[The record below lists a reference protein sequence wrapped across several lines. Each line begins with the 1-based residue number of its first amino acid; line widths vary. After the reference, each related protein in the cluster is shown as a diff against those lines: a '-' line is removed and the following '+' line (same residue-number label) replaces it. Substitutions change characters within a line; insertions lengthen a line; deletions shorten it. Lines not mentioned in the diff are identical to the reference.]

1 MFRDKTLIP
10 TEAIRVLALGLLAE
24 RPRRYGALAQE
35 LRRFIG
41 LVLGPSL
48 EMLAPSLELLRYEGL
63 AEAQSNGA
71 DAELAITERGRAEL
85 ATLLRANLR
94 APVNDTNR
102 LVIALKFRFL
112 HLLADEEQKAQLAL
126 LADLYET
133 ERGRL
138 EELRAQDPAASP
150 AFAAWLDHEIALA
163 GERIGWVKQRLL
175 CDTREAPK
183 N

>member
-10 TEAIRVLALGLLAE
+10 TEAIRVLALGLIAD
-24 RPRRYGALAQE
+24 RPRRYSELAQE

-48 EMLAPSLELLRYEGL
+48 DMLAPSLELLRFEGL
-63 AEAQSNGA
+63 ATAEGDGAEAN
-71 DAELAITERGRAEL
+71 LAITDKGHAEL
-85 ATLLRANLR
+85 MNLLHANVR

-112 HLLADEEQKAQLAL
+112 HLLPAEEQKAQLAL

-138 EELRAQDPAASP
+138 EELRAAEGGAPL
-150 AFAAWLDHEIALA
+150 AAWLDHEIALMD
-163 GERIGWVKQRLL
+163 ERIGWLKSRG
-175 CDTREAPK
+175 A
-183 N
+183 

>member
-10 TEAIRVLALGLLAE
+10 TEAIRVLALGLIAD
-24 RPRRYGALAQE
+24 RPRGYAELAQE

-48 EMLAPSLELLRYEGL
+48 DMLAPSLELLRFEGL
-63 AEAQSNGA
+63 AEARGSGA
-71 DAELAITERGRAEL
+71 DGELAITGKGRAEL
-85 ATLLRANLR
+85 MTLLRANIR

-112 HLLADEEQKAQLAL
+112 HLLPSEEQKAQMAL

-138 EELRAQDPAASP
+138 EELRAQEGGA
-150 AFAAWLDHEIALA
+150 AFASWLDHEIELM
-163 GERIGWVKQRLL
+163 GDRIGWIKSRG
-175 CDTREAPK
+175 A
-183 N
+183 

>member
-10 TEAIRVLALGLLAE
+10 TEAIRVLALGLIAD
-24 RPRRYGALAQE
+24 RPRRYADLAQE

-48 EMLAPSLELLRYEGL
+48 DMLAPSLELLRFEGL
-63 AEAQSNGA
+63 ATASGDGA
-71 DAELAITERGRAEL
+71 DSELVISVAGRAEL
-85 ATLLRANLR
+85 MNLLRANVR

-102 LVIALKFRFL
+102 LVIALKFKFL
-112 HLLADEEQKAQLAL
+112 HLLPADEQKTQLAL

-138 EELRAQDPAASP
+138 EELRAKDGDAT
-150 AFAAWLDHEIALA
+150 FAAWLDHEIALME
-163 GERIGWVKQRLL
+163 ERIGWLQR
-175 CDTREAPK
+175 TK
-183 N
+183 VSS

>member
-10 TEAIRVLALGLLAE
+10 TEAIRVLALGLIADRPCRYAE
-24 RPRRYGALAQE
+24 LAQE

-48 EMLAPSLELLRYEGL
+48 DMLAPSLELLRFEGL
-63 AEAQSNGA
+63 AAANGDGA
-71 DAELAITERGRAEL
+71 DGELSITEAGRAEL
-85 ATLLRANLR
+85 MNLLRANVR

-112 HLLADEEQKAQLAL
+112 HLLPPAERKTQLAL

-138 EELRAQDPAASP
+138 EELRAAGGSA
-150 AFAAWLDHEIALA
+150 AFAAWLDHEIALT
-163 GERIGWVKQRLL
+163 GERIGWL
-175 CDTREAPK
+175 TRK
-183 N
+183 

>member
-10 TEAIRVLALGLLAE
+10 TEAIRVLALGLIAD
-24 RPRRYGALAQE
+24 RPRRYAELAQE

-48 EMLAPSLELLRYEGL
+48 DMLAPSLELLRFEGL
-63 AEAQSNGA
+63 ATADGDGA
-71 DAELAITERGRAEL
+71 DAALSITDKGCSELM
-85 ATLLRANLR
+85 TLLRANVR
-94 APVNDTNR
+94 APINDTNR

-112 HLLADEEQKAQLAL
+112 HLLPPNEQRTQLAL

-138 EELRAQDPAASP
+138 EELRAQDGDAT
-150 AFAAWLDHEIALA
+150 FAAWLDHEIALM
-163 GERIGWVKQRLL
+163 GERIGWLGRQKANR
-175 CDTREAPK
+175 
-183 N
+183 

>member
-24 RPRRYGALAQE
+24 RPRRYAELAQD

-48 EMLAPSLELLRYEGL
+48 DMLAPSLELLRFEGL
-63 AEAQSNGA
+63 AAAEGEGA
-71 DAELAITERGRAEL
+71 DAALSIAGKGRAEL
-85 ATLLRANLR
+85 MTLLRANVR

-112 HLLADEEQKAQLAL
+112 HLLPPEERQAQLAL

-138 EELRAQDPAASP
+138 EELRAQDGGA
-150 AFAAWLDHEIALA
+150 AFAAWLDHEIALI
-163 GERIGWVKQRLL
+163 GERIAWLDRKKVS
-175 CDTREAPK
+175 T
-183 N
+183 

>member
-10 TEAIRVLALGLLAE
+10 TEAIRVLALGLIAD
-24 RPRRYGALAQE
+24 RPRRYAELAQE

-48 EMLAPSLELLRYEGL
+48 DMLAPSLELLRFEGL
-63 AEAQSNGA
+63 ANG
-71 DAELAITERGRAEL
+71 DGAEGALAITEKGRGEL
-85 ATLLRANLR
+85 MNLLRANVR
-94 APVNDTNR
+94 APINDTNR

-112 HLLADEEQKAQLAL
+112 HLLPPDEQKAQLAL

-138 EELRAQDPAASP
+138 EELRAQDGGN
-150 AFAAWLDHEIALA
+150 AFAAWLDHEIALM
-163 GERIGWVKQRLL
+163 GERIGWLVQSRNAL
-175 CDTREAPK
+175 
-183 N
+183 

>member
-1 MFRDKTLIP
+1 
-10 TEAIRVLALGLLAE
+10 VLALGLIAD
-24 RPRRYGALAQE
+24 RPRRYAELAQE

-48 EMLAPSLELLRYEGL
+48 DMLAPSLELLRFEGL
-63 AEAQSNGA
+63 ASANGA
-71 DAELAITERGRAEL
+71 DAALSITEKGRAEL
-85 ATLLRANLR
+85 MTLLRANVR

-112 HLLADEEQKAQLAL
+112 HLLPPEEQRTQLAL

-138 EELRAQDPAASP
+138 EELRAQDGDA
-150 AFAAWLDHEIALA
+150 AFAAWLDHEIALM
-163 GERIGWVKQRLL
+163 GERIGWIKQ
-175 CDTREAPK
+175 TK
-183 N
+183 KSI

>member
-10 TEAIRVLALGLLAE
+10 TEAIRVLALGLIAD
-24 RPRRYGALAQE
+24 RPRRYAELAQE

-48 EMLAPSLELLRYEGL
+48 DMLAPSLELLRFEGL
-63 AEAQSNGA
+63 AAANGNGA
-71 DAELAITERGRAEL
+71 DAELAITDAGRAEL
-85 ATLLRANLR
+85 LNLLRANVR

-112 HLLADEEQKAQLAL
+112 HLLPPEEQEAQLAL

-138 EELRAQDPAASP
+138 EELRAQDGSP

-163 GERIGWVKQRLL
+163 GERIGWL
-175 CDTREAPK
+175 EAQT
-183 N
+183 

>member
-10 TEAIRVLALGLLAE
+10 TEAIRVLALGLIAD
-24 RPRRYGALAQE
+24 RPCRYSELAQE

-48 EMLAPSLELLRYEGL
+48 DMLAPSLELLRFEGL
-63 AEAQSNGA
+63 AAANGDGA
-71 DAELAITERGRAEL
+71 DGEISITEAGRTEL
-85 ATLLRANLR
+85 MNLLRANVR

-112 HLLADEEQKAQLAL
+112 HLLPPAEQKTQLAL

-138 EELRAQDPAASP
+138 EELRAKDGGA
-150 AFAAWLDHEIALA
+150 AFAAWLDHEIALM
-163 GERIGWVKQRLL
+163 GERIGWLQRQRPT
-175 CDTREAPK
+175 D
-183 N
+183 

>member
-10 TEAIRVLALGLLAE
+10 TEAIRVLALGLIAD
-24 RPRRYGALAQE
+24 RPRLYAELAQE

-48 EMLAPSLELLRYEGL
+48 DMLAPSLELLRFEGL
-63 AEAQSNGA
+63 ATASDDGA
-71 DAELAITERGRAEL
+71 DAALSITERGRGAL
-85 ATLLRANLR
+85 LNLLRANVR
-94 APVNDTNR
+94 APINDTNR

-112 HLLADEEQKAQLAL
+112 HLLPPDVQKTQLAL

-138 EELRAQDPAASP
+138 EELRAQDGDA
-150 AFAAWLDHEIALA
+150 AFAAWLDHEIALM
-163 GERIGWVKQRLL
+163 GERIGWLTQSK
-175 CDTREAPK
+175 TRI
-183 N
+183 

>member
-24 RPRRYGALAQE
+24 RPRRYAELAQE
-35 LRRFIG
+35 LRRFTG

-48 EMLAPSLELLRYEGL
+48 DMLAPSLELLRFEGL
-63 AEAQSNGA
+63 AAAEGEGA
-71 DAELAITERGRAEL
+71 DAMLAITEKGRGEL
-85 ATLLRANLR
+85 ASLLQANVR

-112 HLLADEEQKAQLAL
+112 HLLPPEERKAQFAL
-126 LADLYET
+126 LADLYAT

-138 EELRAQDPAASP
+138 EELRAQDGSAA
-150 AFAAWLDHEIALA
+150 FTAWLDHEIALIA
-163 GERIGWVKQRLL
+163 ERIAWLGR
-175 CDTREAPK
+175 PK
-183 N
+183 TA

>member
-10 TEAIRVLALGLLAE
+10 TEAIRVLALGLIAD
-24 RPRRYGALAQE
+24 RPRRYAELAQE

-48 EMLAPSLELLRYEGL
+48 DMLAPSLELLRYEGL
-63 AEAQSNGA
+63 ADTAGDGG
-71 DAELAITERGRAEL
+71 DAELSITERGRAEL
-85 ATLLRANLR
+85 LTLLRANVR

-112 HLLADEEQKAQLAL
+112 HLLPADEQKSQLAL

-138 EELRAQDPAASP
+138 EELRARDGTDSP

-163 GERIGWVKQRLL
+163 DDRIGWLQDRKSDR
-175 CDTREAPK
+175 
-183 N
+183 

>member
-10 TEAIRVLALGLLAE
+10 TEAIRVLALGLIAE
-24 RPRRYGALAQE
+24 RPRRYAELAQE

-48 EMLAPSLELLRYEGL
+48 DMLAPSLELLRFEGL
-63 AEAQSNGA
+63 AEGDGA
-71 DAELAITERGRAEL
+71 EATLTITEKGRGEL
-85 ATLLRANLR
+85 MTLLRANVR

-112 HLLADEEQKAQLAL
+112 HLLPPDEQKTQLAL

-138 EELRAQDPAASP
+138 EALRAAEGGT
-150 AFAAWLDHEIALA
+150 AFAAWLDHEIALV
-163 GERIGWVKQRLL
+163 GERIGWLERSRNS
-175 CDTREAPK
+175 C
-183 N
+183 

>member
-10 TEAIRVLALGLLAE
+10 TEAIRVLALGLIAD
-24 RPRRYGALAQE
+24 RPRRYAELAQE

-48 EMLAPSLELLRYEGL
+48 DMLAPSLELLRFEGL
-63 AEAQSNGA
+63 AAARENANGNGA
-71 DAELAITERGRAEL
+71 DAELAITEAGRAEL
-85 ATLLRANLR
+85 MSLLRANVR

-112 HLLADEEQKAQLAL
+112 HLLPPEERKSQLAL

-138 EELRAQDPAASP
+138 EELRAQDGGT
-150 AFAAWLDHEIALA
+150 AFAAWLDHEIALM
-163 GERIGWVKQRLL
+163 GERIEWLNAKRGV
-175 CDTREAPK
+175 
-183 N
+183 

>member
-10 TEAIRVLALGLLAE
+10 TEAIRVLALGLLAD
-24 RPRRYGALAQE
+24 RPRRYGELAQE
-35 LRRFIG
+35 LRRFVG

-48 EMLAPSLELLRYEGL
+48 DMLAPSLELLRFEGL
-63 AEAQSNGA
+63 ATAEGDGA
-71 DAELAITERGRAEL
+71 DAELSIAEAGRTEL
-85 ATLLRANLR
+85 MNLLRANVR

-112 HLLADEEQKAQLAL
+112 HLLPPAEQKTQLAL

-138 EELRAQDPAASP
+138 EELRVQDGGP

-163 GERIGWVKQRLL
+163 GERIGWIKAR
-175 CDTREAPK
+175 PI
-183 N
+183 

>member
-10 TEAIRVLALGLLAE
+10 TEAIRVLALGLIAD
-24 RPRRYGALAQE
+24 RPRRYAELAQE

-48 EMLAPSLELLRYEGL
+48 DMLAPSLELLRFEGL
-63 AEAQSNGA
+63 ATAAEGGA
-71 DAELAITERGRAEL
+71 EAELAITEKGRAEL
-85 ATLLRANLR
+85 LSLLRANVR

-112 HLLADEEQKAQLAL
+112 HLLSPAEQKTQRAL

-138 EELRAQDPAASP
+138 EELRAQDGDSG
-150 AFAAWLDHEIALA
+150 FTAWLDHEIALMD
-163 GERIGWVKQRLL
+163 ERIGWLTQSK
-175 CDTREAPK
+175 TRI
-183 N
+183 

>member
-10 TEAIRVLALGLLAE
+10 TEAIRVLALGLIAD
-24 RPRRYGALAQE
+24 RPRRYAELAQE

-48 EMLAPSLELLRYEGL
+48 DMLAPSLELLRFEGL
-63 AEAQSNGA
+63 ASANGEGAAANPAEAALS
-71 DAELAITERGRAEL
+71 ITEKGRAEL
-85 ATLLRANLR
+85 MNLLRANVR

-112 HLLADEEQKAQLAL
+112 HLLPAEERKAQLAL

-138 EELRAQDPAASP
+138 EELRAQDGDA
-150 AFAAWLDHEIALA
+150 AFAAWLDHEIALM
-163 GERIGWVKQRLL
+163 GERIGWL
-175 CDTREAPK
+175 TRKKSAP
-183 N
+183 

>member
-10 TEAIRVLALGLLAE
+10 TEAIRVLALGLIAD
-24 RPRRYGALAQE
+24 RPRRYAELAQE

-48 EMLAPSLELLRYEGL
+48 DMLAPSLELLRFEGL
-63 AEAQSNGA
+63 AASNGDGG
-71 DAELAITERGRAEL
+71 DAELTITERGHAEL
-85 ATLLRANLR
+85 LNLLRANVR
-94 APVNDTNR
+94 APVNDTTR

-112 HLLADEEQKAQLAL
+112 HLLADAEQQTQLAL
-126 LADLYET
+126 LADLYES

-138 EELRAQDPAASP
+138 EELRAKDRADSP

-163 GERIGWVKQRLL
+163 GERIGWLASRKG
-175 CDTREAPK
+175 
-183 N
+183 

>member
-24 RPRRYGALAQE
+24 RPRRYAELAQE

-48 EMLAPSLELLRYEGL
+48 DMLAPSLELLRFEGL
-63 AEAQSNGA
+63 AAAEGEGA
-71 DAELAITERGRAEL
+71 DAALSLSEKGLGELT
-85 ATLLRANLR
+85 TLLRANVR

-112 HLLADEEQKAQLAL
+112 HLLPAEGQKTQLAL

-138 EELRAQDPAASP
+138 EALRAQDGGA
-150 AFAAWLDHEIALA
+150 AFAAWLDHEIAL
-163 GERIGWVKQRLL
+163 IGQRLAWL
-175 CDTREAPK
+175 ERAKPA
-183 N
+183 

>member
-10 TEAIRVLALGLLAE
+10 TEAIRVLALGLIAD
-24 RPRRYGALAQE
+24 RPRRYAELAQE

-48 EMLAPSLELLRYEGL
+48 DMLAPSLELLRFEGL
-63 AEAQSNGA
+63 ADANTSGS
-71 DAELAITERGRAEL
+71 DAELAITEKGRAEL
-85 ATLLRANLR
+85 STLLRANVR
-94 APVNDTNR
+94 APINDTNR

-112 HLLADEEQKAQLAL
+112 HLLPPDEQKTQLAL

-138 EELRAQDPAASP
+138 EELRAQDGDAT
-150 AFAAWLDHEIALA
+150 FAAWLDHEIALMD
-163 GERIGWVKQRLL
+163 ERIGWLTSR
-175 CDTREAPK
+175 RS
-183 N
+183 

>member
-10 TEAIRVLALGLLAE
+10 TEAIRVLALGLIAE
-24 RPRRYGALAQE
+24 RPRRYAELAQE

-48 EMLAPSLELLRYEGL
+48 DMLAPSLELLRFEGL
-63 AEAQSNGA
+63 ASANGA
-71 DAELAITERGRAEL
+71 DAALSITEKGRAEL
-85 ATLLRANLR
+85 MTLLRANVR

-112 HLLADEEQKAQLAL
+112 HLLPPEEQRTQLAL

-138 EELRAQDPAASP
+138 EELRAQDGDA
-150 AFAAWLDHEIALA
+150 AFAAWLDHEIALM
-163 GERIGWVKQRLL
+163 GERIGWIKQ
-175 CDTREAPK
+175 TK
-183 N
+183 KSI